1 MTLRWFE
8 MTDAELKNII
18 QELVDIRNKIN
29 SRKEYLRK

>member
-1 MTLRWFE
+1 